1 MLIKRSITINKH
13 RTSLSL
19 ENEFWEALKKVSKI
33 KKCSIESLITRIDL
47 NRKTSLAS
55 STRVFLLQFFEN
67 NYELKWVQPIDQ
79 FLFSSHV
86 EIVGFFEISRVN

>member
-19 ENEFWEALKKVSKI
+19 EREFWEAIKIVSKM
-33 KKCSIESLITRIDL
+33 KKCSIESIITQIDL

-55 STRVFLLQFFEN
+55 STTVFLLQFFKN
-67 NYELKWVQPIDQ
+67 N
-79 FLFSSHV
+79 
-86 EIVGFFEISRVN
+86 

>member
-19 ENEFWEALKKVSKI
+19 EREFWEAIKIVSKT
-33 KKCSIESLITRIDL
+33 KNCSIESIITRIDL

-55 STRVFLLQFFEN
+55 STRVFLLQFFKN
-67 NYELKWVQPIDQ
+67 N
-79 FLFSSHV
+79 
-86 EIVGFFEISRVN
+86 

>member
-19 ENEFWEALKKVSKI
+19 ESEFWEALKKVSKI
-33 KKCSIESLITRIDL
+33 KNCSIESLIARIDL

-55 STRVFLLQFFEN
+55 STRVFLLQFFKN
-67 NYELKWVQPIDQ
+67 N
-79 FLFSSHV
+79 
-86 EIVGFFEISRVN
+86 

>member
-19 ENEFWEALKKVSKI
+19 ESEFWEAIKVVSII
-33 KKCSIESLITRIDL
+33 KNCSVESLITNIDL

-55 STRVFLLQFFEN
+55 STRVFLLQYFRN
-67 NYELKWVQPIDQ
+67 N
-79 FLFSSHV
+79 
-86 EIVGFFEISRVN
+86 

>member
-19 ENEFWEALKKVSKI
+19 EREFWEAIKVVSIMKN
-33 KKCSIESLITRIDL
+33 CSIESLITRIDL

-55 STRVFLLQFFEN
+55 STRVFLLQFFKN
-67 NYELKWVQPIDQ
+67 N
-79 FLFSSHV
+79 
-86 EIVGFFEISRVN
+86 

>member
-19 ENEFWEALKKVSKI
+19 ESEFWEAIKIVSKI
-33 KKCSIESLITRIDL
+33 KNCSIESLITQIDL

-55 STRVFLLQFFEN
+55 STRVFLLKFFKN
-67 NYELKWVQPIDQ
+67 N
-79 FLFSSHV
+79 
-86 EIVGFFEISRVN
+86 

>member
-19 ENEFWEALKKVSKI
+19 ESEFWEALKKVSKI
-33 KKCSIESLITRIDL
+33 KNCSIESLINHIDL

-55 STRVFLLQFFEN
+55 STRVYVLQFFEN
-67 NYELKWVQPIDQ
+67 N
-79 FLFSSHV
+79 
-86 EIVGFFEISRVN
+86 

>member
-19 ENEFWEALKKVSKI
+19 ESEFWEAIKIVSKI
-33 KKCSIESLITRIDL
+33 KNCSIESLITLIDF

-55 STRVFLLQFFEN
+55 STRVFLLQFFKN
-67 NYELKWVQPIDQ
+67 N
-79 FLFSSHV
+79 
-86 EIVGFFEISRVN
+86 

>member
-19 ENEFWEALKKVSKI
+19 ESEFWEAINIVSKI
-33 KKCSIESLITRIDL
+33 KNCSIETLITRIDL

-55 STRVFLLQFFEN
+55 SIRVFLLQFFKN
-67 NYELKWVQPIDQ
+67 N
-79 FLFSSHV
+79 
-86 EIVGFFEISRVN
+86 

>member
-19 ENEFWEALKKVSKI
+19 EREFWEAIKIVSKI
-33 KKCSIESLITRIDL
+33 KNCSIESLITLIDL

-55 STRVFLLQFFEN
+55 STRVFLLQFFKN
-67 NYELKWVQPIDQ
+67 N
-79 FLFSSHV
+79 
-86 EIVGFFEISRVN
+86 

>member
-19 ENEFWEALKKVSKI
+19 EREFWEAIKIVSKI
-33 KKCSIESLITRIDL
+33 KNCSIESLITQIDL

-55 STRVFLLQFFEN
+55 STRVFLLQFFKN
-67 NYELKWVQPIDQ
+67 N
-79 FLFSSHV
+79 
-86 EIVGFFEISRVN
+86 

>member
-19 ENEFWEALKKVSKI
+19 ESEFWEGIKTVSKI
-33 KKCSIESLITRIDL
+33 KNCSIESLITLIDL

-55 STRVFLLQFFEN
+55 STRVFILQFFRN
-67 NYELKWVQPIDQ
+67 N
-79 FLFSSHV
+79 
-86 EIVGFFEISRVN
+86 

>member
-19 ENEFWEALKKVSKI
+19 ESEFWEAIEIVSKI
-33 KKCSIESLITRIDL
+33 KNCSIESLITQIDI

-55 STRVFLLQFFEN
+55 STRVFLLQFFKN
-67 NYELKWVQPIDQ
+67 N
-79 FLFSSHV
+79 
-86 EIVGFFEISRVN
+86 

>member
-19 ENEFWEALKKVSKI
+19 ESEFWEAIKIVSK
-33 KKCSIESLITRIDL
+33 KNNCSIESLINRIDL

-55 STRVFLLQFFEN
+55 STRVFLLQFFKN
-67 NYELKWVQPIDQ
+67 N
-79 FLFSSHV
+79 
-86 EIVGFFEISRVN
+86 

>member
-19 ENEFWEALKKVSKI
+19 EREFWEAIKIVSK
-33 KKCSIESLITRIDL
+33 KKNCSIESLITRIDL

-55 STRVFLLQFFEN
+55 STRVFM
-67 NYELKWVQPIDQ
+67 
-79 FLFSSHV
+79 
-86 EIVGFFEISRVN
+86 